1 MKYLLMYLW
10 QLPQNLLGTLYRD
23 LLACKEKV
31 YLVNSTED
39 FTLYAK
45 DTPGSVTLGRHIFIS
60 SRAGS
65 NTIKHETGHV
75 KQSQILGPLYLPL
88 IGMPSI
94 LWAAIHKKI
103 APKKSYYSFYTEK
116 WANKLV
122 GLLK

>member
-10 QLPQNLLGTLYRD
+10 QLPQNLLGALYRD
-23 LLACKEKV
+23 LLAYKEKV
-31 YLVNSTED
+31 YLVNNTED

-60 SRAGS
+60 CRAGS
-65 NTIKHETGHV
+65 DTIKHEIGHA

-88 IGMPSI
+88 IGIPSI
-94 LWAAIHKKI
+94 LWAAVHEKI
-103 APKKSYYSFYTEK
+103 APNKSYYWFYTEK

-122 GLLK
+122 RLLK

>member
-65 NTIKHETGHV
+65 DTIKHETGHV

-88 IGMPSI
+88 IGIPSI
-94 LWAAIHKKI
+94 LWAVVHKKI

-122 GLLK
+122 GLIK

>member
-10 QLPQNLLGTLYRD
+10 QLPQNLLGALYRD
-23 LLACKEKV
+23 LLAYKEKV
-31 YLVNSTED
+31 YLVNNTED

-45 DTPGSVTLGRHIFIS
+45 DTSGSVTLGRHIFIS

-65 NTIKHETGHV
+65 DTIKHETGHV

-88 IGMPSI
+88 IGIPSI
-94 LWAAIHKKI
+94 LWAAVHKKI
-103 APKKSYYSFYTEK
+103 APNKSYYWFYTEK

-122 GLLK
+122 RLLK

>member
-10 QLPQNLLGTLYRD
+10 QLPQNLLGALYRD
-23 LLACKEKV
+23 LLAYKEKV
-31 YLVNSTED
+31 YLVNNTED

-45 DTPGSVTLGRHIFIS
+45 DTPGSVTLGRHIFTS

-88 IGMPSI
+88 IGIPSI
-94 LWAAIHKKI
+94 LWAAVHEKI
-103 APKKSYYSFYTEK
+103 APNKSYYWFYTEK

>member
-45 DTPGSVTLGRHIFIS
+45 DTPRNVALGRHIFIS

-65 NTIKHETGHV
+65 DTIKHKTGHV

-88 IGMPSI
+88 IGIPSI

-103 APKKSYYSFYTEK
+103 APNKSYYSFYTEK

>member
-10 QLPQNLLGTLYRD
+10 QLPQNLLGALYRN
-23 LLACKEKV
+23 LLAYKEKV
-31 YLVNSTED
+31 YIVNNTED

-60 SRAGS
+60 SRADS
-65 NTIKHETGHV
+65 DTIKHEIGHV

-88 IGMPSI
+88 IGIPSI
-94 LWAAIHKKI
+94 LWAAVHEKI
-103 APKKSYYSFYTEK
+103 APNKSYYWFYTEK
-116 WANKLV
+116 WANKIV